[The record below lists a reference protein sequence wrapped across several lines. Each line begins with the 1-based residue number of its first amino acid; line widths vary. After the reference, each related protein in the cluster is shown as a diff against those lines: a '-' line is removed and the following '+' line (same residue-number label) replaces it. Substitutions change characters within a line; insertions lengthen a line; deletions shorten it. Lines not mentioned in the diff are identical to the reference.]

1 MNILLHFVDTVDSSI
16 SVEESILAACRIII
30 NADNVLAGGG
40 REGGR
45 VQGEVGRGA
54 RVLQGV
60 GGQVSRPMGTRHLV
74 T

>member
-1 MNILLHFVDTVDSSI
+1 MNILLYFDDTVDSSI
-16 SVEESILAACRIII
+16 SVESILAACRIII

-45 VQGEVGRGA
+45 VQGEVDRGA

-60 GGQVSRPMGTRHLV
+60 GGQVSRPMGARQLV

>member
-1 MNILLHFVDTVDSSI
+1 MNILLYFDDTVDSSI
-16 SVEESILAACRIII
+16 SVELTLAAFRIII
-30 NADNVLAGGG
+30 NADYVLAGGG

-45 VQGEVGRGA
+45 VQGEVDRGA

-60 GGQVSRPMGTRHLV
+60 GGQVSRPMGTRQLV

>member
-1 MNILLHFVDTVDSSI
+1 MNILLYFVDTVDSSI
-16 SVEESILAACRIII
+16 SVESILAACRIII
-30 NADNVLAGGG
+30 NADYVLAGGG

-45 VQGEVGRGA
+45 VQGEVDGGA

>member
-1 MNILLHFVDTVDSSI
+1 MSVD
-16 SVEESILAACRIII
+16 SILAACRIII
-30 NADNVLAGGG
+30 NAVYMLAGGG

-45 VQGEVGRGA
+45 VQGEVDRGA